1 MTACM
6 IVCIRLAFLSDQPSS
21 QASLEKK
28 GWIISE
34 HLKEPLVEA
43 IRSSLMKTLD
53 RSVEELGL

>member
-1 MTACM
+1 M

-53 RSVEELGL
+53 MSVEKLGL